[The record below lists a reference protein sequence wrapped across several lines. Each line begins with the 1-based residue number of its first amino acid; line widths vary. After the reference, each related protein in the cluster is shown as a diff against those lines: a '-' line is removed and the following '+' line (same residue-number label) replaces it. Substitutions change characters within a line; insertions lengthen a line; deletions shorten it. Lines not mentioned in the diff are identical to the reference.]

1 MEIAIDMA
9 TSTMFGD
16 MKYKVKN
23 PEYYQTALKNTALN
37 LNKN

>member
-23 PEYYQTALKNTALN
+23 PEYYQTALK
-37 LNKN
+37 KYGVKS